1 MSIIKIIINDKV
13 TLTPKENEELKE
25 IEDLYIKSYP
35 EYIQWKK
42 KSKYFDK
49 ENELRTNNDIE
60 EYKLDKINLGYLIDK
75 DELVLDDKFIKF
87 IFFRFNGLQL
97 CKCKQEIYLENNK
110 DKDTCN
116 EQKYFKFYIE
126 ELKKLEELINHYRQ
140 NIYIIESQKKIEFVK
155 KICETINWGF
165 EDDFSTCS
173 ELLKKDD
180 IHPKTY
186 GNYKQRVIGSKNNTD
201 FEKFRLCNKNFEG
214 IMLRNYQ
221 NKSNLNKN
229 GILTLCHKTVEW
241 NLLLNKYSVLSSY
254 YKKAPFIR
262 LLLIKGL
269 IMPYRRYPSVK
280 SINKEKQIGVL
291 KVGPYIF
298 NIYHEQNDQL
308 ILFSKVY
315 NFTFLDE
322 TNHIITPPLLRSNIT
337 ITFTEFRDYLVY
349 LNLPVF
355 RSTKN
360 RDILFFPNYD
370 LHQRLLEIQGLPRN
384 YGTYTGRNIDW
395 KWFKEGETVAKEAI
409 KCFCQEYQEGPGYG
423 IEPVQYEWFE
433 ITFETRNTKKY
444 IFLVCSFEEWKKF
457 YSKLEYLV
465 RDDKLYVYNDIIK
478 EHALDKLK
486 EEYNFRRVKYVEY
499 EVKFNDGATKKYLFI
514 RCLNEERQTYYSN
527 LKYLR
532 KVGYNYVY
540 DYEIEQN
547 ALDKLR
553 EQHKL
558 YKPEQES
565 RFREK
570 YLKYKRKYLE
580 LKNKYLEL
588 KNN

>member
-35 EYIQWKK
+35 EYKQWKE

-49 ENELRTNNDIE
+49 ENELRTNSEIE
-60 EYKLDKINLGYLIDK
+60 EYELDKINLGYLIDK

-140 NIYIIESQKKIEFVK
+140 NICIIESQKKIEFVK

-395 KWFKEGETVAKEAI
+395 KWFKEGEVSDDVLLAQQQIEQFCEEFKES
-409 KCFCQEYQEGPGYG
+409 EGYG

-433 ITFETRNTKKY
+433 ITFETGNKKKY
-444 IFLVCSFEEWKKF
+444 IFLVCSNKEYKE
-457 YSKLEYLV
+457 YYIKLEYLV
-465 RDDKLYVYNDIIK
+465 KDGKYYVYNDIIR
-478 EHALDKLK
+478 EHALEKLK
-486 EEYNFRRVKYVEY
+486 KEYGLVKP
-499 EVKFNDGATKKYLFI
+499 
-514 RCLNEERQTYYSN
+514 
-527 LKYLR
+527 
-532 KVGYNYVY
+532 
-540 DYEIEQN
+540 
-547 ALDKLR
+547 
-553 EQHKL
+553 
-558 YKPEQES
+558 KPKS
-565 RFREK
+565 KWIEK

-580 LKNKYLEL
+580 LKNKYLE
-588 KNN
+588 